1 MSDEQLKA
9 FLAKV
14 KADTSL
20 QENLKAAADSDAVLA
35 IAKETGFMLSTD
47 DLNEAKSMEMSDDE
61 LESAAGG
68 GSMRCSQYCGT
79 YSLID
84 DCKQKKLKL
93 LYSMPN
99 QENSRQPN

>member
-1 MSDEQLKA
+1 
-9 FLAKV
+9 
-14 KADTSL
+14 
-20 QENLKAAADSDAVLA
+20 
-35 IAKETGFMLSTD
+35 MLSTD